1 MGYRRRACRGRWT
14 EFPLIYMSELE
25 SKLRRIVVDVLKI
38 SEGVYNE
45 DLTAGDIPEW
55 DSIGHV
61 NLLMAVEREFEIAF
75 DVTDA
80 IDIESVADLQ
90 DMVKKYVALKAGG

>member
-1 MGYRRRACRGRWT
+1 
-14 EFPLIYMSELE
+14 MSSNL
-25 SKLRRIVVDVLKI
+25 
-38 SEGVYNE
+38 NE
-45 DLTAGDIPEW
+45 DIKQVILSTLNIPASEYHEDLAAGDHPQW

-61 NLLMAVEREFEIAF
+61 NLLMAVEQRFGIAF

-90 DMVKKYVALKAGG
+90 EMVAKYVAQK

>member
-1 MGYRRRACRGRWT
+1 MND
-14 EFPLIYMSELE
+14 LE
-25 SKLRRIVVDVLKI
+25 TKLRQIVVDTLKI
-38 SEGVYNE
+38 KESDYNE
-45 DLTAGDIPEW
+45 DLAAGDLPAW

-61 NLLMAVEREFEIAF
+61 NLLMAVEREFEVAF

-90 DMVKKYVALKAGG
+90 DMVRKYVALKSGG

>member
-1 MGYRRRACRGRWT
+1 MIEAK
-14 EFPLIYMSELE
+14 IKSIVLE
-25 SKLRRIVVDVLKI
+25 TLKI
-38 SEGVYNE
+38 KESEYHE
-45 DLTAGDIPEW
+45 DLAAGDLPAW

-61 NLLMAVEREFEIAF
+61 NLLMAVEREFEVAF

-90 DMVKKYVALKAGG
+90 DMVKKYLALKSGT

>member
-1 MGYRRRACRGRWT
+1 MST
-14 EFPLIYMSELE
+14 LTIENKLKLIVIDTLKILE
-25 SKLRRIVVDVLKI
+25 SD
-38 SEGVYNE
+38 YHE
-45 DLTAGDIPEW
+45 DLAAGDHPQW

-61 NLLMAVEREFEIAF
+61 NLLMAVEQGFEISF

-90 DMVKKYVALKAGG
+90 DMVKKYVAQKLGAASP

>member
-1 MGYRRRACRGRWT
+1 
-14 EFPLIYMSELE
+14 MSAIEP
-25 SKLRRIVVDVLKI
+25 KLKSIVIDVLKI
-38 SEGVYNE
+38 SQAAYTD

-61 NLLMAVEREFEIAF
+61 NLLMAVEREFGIAF

-90 DMVKKYVALKAGG
+90 DMVKKYLALKAGA